1 MSDMSSCVLSYHSGA
16 YRVLPGRI
24 RTDRRT
30 LFELALSGGFG
41 FLLAAHA
48 GLLVML
54 SLAKLCLNAA
64 LEIRS
69 LEPAKSAVYTF
80 IFLDFDFGHLVF
92 PPP

>member
-1 MSDMSSCVLSYHSGA
+1 MSDITSCVLSYHSGA
-16 YRVLPGRI
+16 CPGRRI

-30 LFELALSGGFG
+30 LFELALPGGFG

>member
-16 YRVLPGRI
+16 CPGRRI

-30 LFELALSGGFG
+30 LFELALPGGFG

-54 SLAKLCLNAA
+54 SLANLLLNT
-64 LEIRS
+64 S
-69 LEPAKSAVYTF
+69 LRAVSFESA
-80 IFLDFDFGHLVF
+80 
-92 PPP
+92 